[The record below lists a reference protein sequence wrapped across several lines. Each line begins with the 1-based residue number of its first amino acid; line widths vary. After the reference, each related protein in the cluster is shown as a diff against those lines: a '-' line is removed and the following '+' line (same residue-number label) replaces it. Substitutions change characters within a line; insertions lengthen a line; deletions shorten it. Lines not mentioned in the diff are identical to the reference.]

1 MKYLA
6 QFFGLVL
13 LSSLMGIATFGQ
25 NASGP
30 GTYQT
35 QDHSM
40 KHIKGCLQNGQKSGE
55 YSIADANGS
64 VWTVRSGKLDLSQ
77 YVGQQVQVSGRWAGE
92 QTSQTPP
99 NPNALQENS
108 KDKSDMS
115 AATSTPLDVK
125 SIKMISHTCSTK

>member
-40 KHIKGCLQNGQKSGE
+40 KRIKGCLENGRKSGE

-64 VWTVRSGKLDLSQ
+64 VWTLKSGKLDLSQ

-92 QTSQTPP
+92 QTSQTPS

>member
-1 MKYLA
+1 MKHLA
-6 QFFGLVL
+6 QFFGLAL
-13 LSSLMGIATFGQ
+13 LSSVMAIGTFGQ

-40 KHIKGCLQNGQKSGE
+40 KHVTGCLQNGKNSGE

-64 VWTVRSGKLDLSQ
+64 VWTVKSAKLDLSQ
-77 YVGQQVQVSGRWAGE
+77 YVGQQVRLTARWAGE
-92 QTSQTPP
+92 QTTQTPAD
-99 NPNALQENS
+99 PNALQENS

-125 SIKMISHTCSTK
+125 SVKMISHTCSAK

>member
-6 QFFGLVL
+6 QFFGVAL
-13 LSSLMGIATFGQ
+13 LSSVMGIATFGQ

-30 GTYQT
+30 GTEQT

-40 KHIKGCLQNGQKSGE
+40 KHIKGCLQNGQEAGE

-64 VWTVRSGKLDLSQ
+64 VWTVKSAKLDLSQ
-77 YVGQQVQVSGRWAGE
+77 YVGQQVRVSGRWAGE
-92 QTSQTPP
+92 QTTQTPP
-99 NPNALQENS
+99 NPNAVQENS

-115 AATSTPLDVK
+115 SATSTPLDVK
-125 SIKMISHTCSTK
+125 SVKMISHTCSAK

>member
-40 KHIKGCLQNGQKSGE
+40 KHIKGCLENGRKSGE

-64 VWTVRSGKLDLSQ
+64 VWTLKSGKLDLSQ

>member
-1 MKYLA
+1 MRYFA

-13 LSSLMGIATFGQ
+13 LSSVMGIATFGQ

-35 QDHSM
+35 QDLSM
-40 KHIKGCLQNGQKSGE
+40 KHIKGCLQNGQKPGE

-64 VWTVRSGKLDLSQ
+64 VWTVKSAKLDLNQ
-77 YVGQQVQVSGRWAGE
+77 YVGQQVRLTGRWAGE
-92 QTSQTPP
+92 QTTQTPP
-99 NPNALQENS
+99 NPSALQDNS
-108 KDKSDMS
+108 KDKSDMP

-125 SIKMISHTCSTK
+125 SVKMISHSCPAK